1 MPGLLDLLPQVAK
14 AATGLFGVSN
24 ANAAEP
30 SSGNNSVANHFFTY
44 VKPAELSPG
53 TIEANPGRYV
63 TSGGTG
69 YNVYKDTVGVPT
81 YGPGVAKDQDL
92 VNRYNSN
99 FNTNYTL
106 KNFPPSIY
114 LQFVDNVAM
123 DRWRNSVNSAANA
136 VGKDNPAL
144 LITAEMFYQLG
155 NTRASEF
162 VKTLSLTRNKRY
174 AEAAIEAGRGKRGG
188 PSLWSQQ
195 TPERFADWSS
205 RLSSM
210 QEGK

>member
-14 AATGLFGVSN
+14 AATGLFGVKN

-30 SSGNNSVANHFFTY
+30 SSGNNSVVNHFFNY

-53 TIEANPGRYV
+53 TIEANPGKYV
-63 TSGGTG
+63 TQSGTG
-69 YNVYKDTVGVPT
+69 YNVYKDTLGVFT
-81 YGPGVAKDQDL
+81 YGPGVVKNQDL
-92 VNRYNSN
+92 VNRYNRN
-99 FNTNYTL
+99 FNTEYTL
-106 KNFPPSIY
+106 KDFPPSID

-123 DRWRNSVNSAANA
+123 DRWRNSVNSAAKM

-155 NTRASEF
+155 NTGASEF
-162 VKTLSLTRNKRY
+162 TNTLSLIRDKKY
-174 AEAAIEAGRGKRGG
+174 KEAAKEAGRGKRGG

-195 TPERFADWSS
+195 TPERFINWSN

>member
-1 MPGLLDLLPQVAK
+1 M
-14 AATGLFGVSN
+14 LFRSFLKKKL
-24 ANAAEP
+24 
-30 SSGNNSVANHFFTY
+30 NSVKLLIPNNGQLNF
-44 VKPAELSPG
+44 LS
-53 TIEANPGRYV
+53 
-63 TSGGTG
+63 SQSDL
-69 YNVYKDTVGVPT
+69 DTL
-81 YGPGVAKDQDL
+81 Y
-92 VNRYNSN
+92 SN

-106 KNFPPSIY
+106 KNFPTSID

-162 VKTLSLTRNKRY
+162 VKTLSLIRNKRY

>member
-1 MPGLLDLLPQVAK
+1 MPGLFDVLPQVAK
-14 AATGLFGVSN
+14 AATGLFGVKN
-24 ANAAEP
+24 ANAEEP
-30 SSGNNSVANHFFTY
+30 SSANNSVANHFFNY

-53 TIEANPGRYV
+53 TIKANPGKYI

-99 FNTNYTL
+99 FSTNYTL
-106 KNFPPSIY
+106 KNFPPSID

-123 DRWRNSVNSAANA
+123 DRWRNSVKAAANA

-155 NTRASEF
+155 NTQASEF
-162 VKTLSLTRNKRY
+162 VNTLSLIRDKKY
-174 AEAAIEAGRGKRGG
+174 KEAAIEAGRGKRGG

-195 TPERFADWSS
+195 TPERFINWSN